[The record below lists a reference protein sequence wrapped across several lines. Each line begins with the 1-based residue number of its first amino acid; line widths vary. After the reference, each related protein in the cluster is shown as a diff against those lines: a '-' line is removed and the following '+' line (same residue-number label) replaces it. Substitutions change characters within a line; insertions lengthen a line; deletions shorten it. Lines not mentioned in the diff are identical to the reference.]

1 MRAPLTL
8 QPSDATAS
16 LNAGG
21 KVDLADFLFEEDFL
35 FTKYILYTKVRIFKQ
50 VAQPVIEVTTVRR
63 ISMAVVA
70 DRRREPDAARQD
82 EESG

>member
-21 KVDLADFLFEEDFL
+21 KVDFEDFL
-35 FTKYILYTKVRIFKQ
+35 FAKDFVLTKSILYTKVILFK
-50 VAQPVIEVTTVRR
+50 IR
-63 ISMAVVA
+63 
-70 DRRREPDAARQD
+70 
-82 EESG
+82 

>member
-21 KVDLADFLFEEDFL
+21 KVDFEDFL
-35 FTKYILYTKVRIFKQ
+35 FAKDFVLTKSILYTKVVLFKIRW
-50 VAQPVIEVTTVRR
+50 VEL
-63 ISMAVVA
+63 MARA
-70 DRRREPDAARQD
+70 TFELL
-82 EESG
+82 SS